1 MLEKTSFPQGRL
13 KSAEIQ
19 FMAKPSHNLAELLQ
33 CLADFYVRV
42 LDCENMC
49 SLFLFNGPEGLMSYP
64 FRPSAA
70 TIIANDRASN
80 LFEASISYD
89 GQVRGLACI
98 YWYRYAISN
107 DSNWDAMTL
116 RPENYTI
123 ASEPRW
129 QASLLDGLADGVLSS
144 ENSHRYYEYV
154 SQIMGMNSEALDD
167 FYRVFRISGMS
178 HCGSGN
184 GATFIS
190 HQSASTASLAL
201 EENVL
206 MAMVRWIES
215 EVAPDTIM
223 GTRYKNG
230 TSDSGVD
237 FKHRH
242 CRWPYHNVYQGV
254 GDYKD
259 PDTWNQR
266 NESNNS
272 PMSSFVLQHDYC
284 LYVVTDKC
292 QGEYSL
298 AHRLRHSTKEASFPV
313 CKAAQMGRKLIR
325 HIVLAT
331 FLLHHSLNLVSNRR
345 NFDFLVSYARRST
358 SDGTIPIKR

>member
-1 MLEKTSFPQGRL
+1 
-13 KSAEIQ
+13 
-19 FMAKPSHNLAELLQ
+19 
-33 CLADFYVRV
+33 
-42 LDCENMC
+42 
-49 SLFLFNGPEGLMSYP
+49 
-64 FRPSAA
+64 
-70 TIIANDRASN
+70 
-80 LFEASISYD
+80 
-89 GQVRGLACI
+89 
-98 YWYRYAISN
+98 
-107 DSNWDAMTL
+107 
-116 RPENYTI
+116 
-123 ASEPRW
+123 
-129 QASLLDGLADGVLSS
+129 
-144 ENSHRYYEYV
+144 
-154 SQIMGMNSEALDD
+154 MGMNSEALDE
-167 FYRVFRISGMS
+167 FYRLFRISGMS

-190 HQSASTASLAL
+190 HQLASTASLAL

-206 MAMVRWIES
+206 MAMVRWVES

-259 PDTWNQR
+259 PDTLKCVLQVSLDKSGLLARDYSQR

-272 PMSSFVLQHDYC
+272 TMSSFVLQYDYC

-331 FLLHHSLNLVSNRR
+331 FLLHHRLNLVNNRR
-345 NFDFLVSYARRST
+345 NFDFLVSYTRRST